1 MKVITCV
8 VNNPNFIEIQ
18 YKLLKKYLRGGDF
31 EFIVFND
38 AKEFPDYTN
47 DGDVTIRKQ
56 IQETCKNLGI
66 KCINLE
72 NNYQQEHSKN
82 SNIASTRTGIGMN
95 IMLNYQKENPDKYLI
110 LDSDMFLIDYMDVN
124 KYDGYKCAFVLQSRE
139 NNYRYMWNGLVYM
152 DMNLIKDDINDLDWG
167 LTPFTDTG
175 GKTRDWLE
183 RQFKNEDI
191 YVPTG
196 EELRY
201 KKDINYNSKSLYFI
215 KHLWSMSWNESE
227 IPENLKEQKELIS
240 FMKNDIRNKNN
251 NFYCEIYDNIF
262 LHYRNGG
269 NWVGE
274 GLNFHNNHSSNLKK
288 ILLID

>member
-240 FMKNDIRNKNN
+240 FMKNDMRNKNN

>member
-8 VNNPNFIEIQ
+8 VNNPIFIEIQ
-18 YKLLKKYLRGGDF
+18 YKLLKKYLKGGDF

-56 IQETCKNLGI
+56 IQEICKNLGI

-95 IMLNYQKENPDKYLI
+95 VMLNYQKENPDKYLI
-110 LDSDMFLIDYMDVN
+110 LDSDMFLIDYMDIN

-288 ILLID
+288 VLLKD